1 VSGKSGRGR
10 RPKMKAHPAG
20 HGKPGVPYRPIFPP
34 KPDGGKWYW
43 SYEGEAWVDKDPY
56 ADKGKGNG

>member
-1 VSGKSGRGR
+1 
-10 RPKMKAHPAG
+10 MKAHPAG